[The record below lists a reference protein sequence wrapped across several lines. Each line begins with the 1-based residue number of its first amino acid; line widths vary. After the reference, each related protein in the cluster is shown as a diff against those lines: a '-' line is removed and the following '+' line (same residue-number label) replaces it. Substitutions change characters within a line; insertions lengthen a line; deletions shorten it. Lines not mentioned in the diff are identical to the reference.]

1 IAGAADVDAYGRRIQ
16 ELVEREGLA
25 DRVQLTGWISEEK
38 KAELLANCCGV
49 LYLPHDED
57 SYGYVTLEA
66 FTAGKPVITLTD
78 SGGSLELVE
87 DGVNGYV
94 AEPDPQALAD
104 AMNRLWR
111 DRRRAEE
118 LGRGGQDAI
127 RKHRI
132 HWDHVIEK
140 LTA

>member
-1 IAGAADVDAYGRRIQ
+1 
-16 ELVEREGLA
+16 LT
-25 DRVQLTGWISEEK
+25 DRVRLTGWISEEE
-38 KAELLANCCGV
+38 KAELMANCCGV

-66 FTAGKPVITLTD
+66 FTAAKPVITLTD

-87 DGVNGYV
+87 NDVNGYV

-111 DRRRAEE
+111 GRRRAQE
-118 LGRGGQDAI
+118 LGTGGHEAL
-127 RKHRI
+127 RTLRI
-132 HWDHVIEK
+132 NWDNVIEK